1 MSLRARS
8 PSRVLDVDV
17 DLDLDVFDVLDV
29 KNFHFVDVALR
40 PVRRPPPASALPART

>member
-8 PSRVLDVDV
+8 PSRVLDV
-17 DLDLDVFDVLDV
+17 DLDVFDVLDV

>member
-8 PSRVLDVDV
+8 PSRVLDA
-17 DLDLDVFDVLDV
+17 DLDVFDVLDV
-29 KNFHFVDVALR
+29 KIFHFVDVALR

>member
-8 PSRVLDVDV
+8 PSRVLDL
-17 DLDLDVFDVLDV
+17 DLDLDVLDVLDV
-29 KNFHFVDVALR
+29 KIFHFVDVALR